1 MEQWHLLANLGSG
14 LVSEGEPVQRQESS
28 ASQNSATSANMQD
41 SHPNDDQKEK
51 VRVRWEGFLQGLLTL

>member
-51 VRVRWEGFLQGLLTL
+51 VRVR